1 MKPSQNTYNFEDAL
15 KRIDN
20 VVSASEI
27 QNGIVVVQT
36 IVMYVQI
43 KDNGHM
49 KEVDNVA
56 IVEKQYSCLLNEIF
70 SLLDSSDLCQ
80 NFEFV
85 GNAFIAYFKN
95 SDSSFVNR
103 IFDTAAQIRSIVDV
117 INFKFNN
124 KDNKVLRVGIAMDM
138 GEILL
143 VNHIMNSD
151 DIEIR
156 LGNIV
161 NKLRTMATYAGSSLY
176 DEVIM
181 VTKAIYDLLNP
192 NYQSLFSFNNTRN
205 CYNSSAI
212 NIAMNKWLTDNKK
225 TSL

>member
-1 MKPSQNTYNFEDAL
+1 MKPSQKTYNFEDAL

-85 GNAFIAYFKN
+85 GNAFIAYFKK
-95 SDSSFVNR
+95 SDFPP
-103 IFDTAAQIRSIVDV
+103 
-117 INFKFNN
+117 
-124 KDNKVLRVGIAMDM
+124 
-138 GEILL
+138 
-143 VNHIMNSD
+143 
-151 DIEIR
+151 
-156 LGNIV
+156 
-161 NKLRTMATYAGSSLY
+161 Y
-176 DEVIM
+176 
-181 VTKAIYDLLNP
+181 
-192 NYQSLFSFNNTRN
+192 
-205 CYNSSAI
+205 
-212 NIAMNKWLTDNKK
+212 
-225 TSL
+225 